1 MSWMRYA
8 VELRLLSPVHIGWR
22 KLGNL
27 QQTRTYVTGKV
38 IWAALTARLT
48 RDLGKGTQGEAYKD
62 IGAKLHENFRFSYF
76 YPAIKKG
83 ENEEKRF
90 YTQYFWETENFD
102 YLFLNSFGS
111 AAIEWNNRVSEKG
124 TLHEVEYISPRS
136 RTGEQVYLRGDIWVK
151 ECILKDLETW
161 CVSLG
166 RVCLGGERTY
176 GWGRVALDCEPVV
189 LEKTDAVLV
198 DVEKG
203 EHVAAHVDAE
213 SVGEGVIGCIEP
225 LVGWEYTAENC
236 WSLTKDVKMAYIPG
250 SVVLDRMR
258 FEVGR
263 FGVLRRVEI

>member
-8 VELRLLSPVHIGWR
+8 VGLRLLSPVHIGWR

-27 QQTRTYVTGKV
+27 QQTRTYITGKV
-38 IWAALTARLT
+38 MWAALTARLT
-48 RDLGKGTQGEAYKD
+48 RDLGRGMQGEAYKD

-83 ENEEKRF
+83 KNEKEWDM
-90 YTQYFWETENFD
+90 QYFWKKENFD
-102 YLFLNSFGS
+102 YLFLNSYAS

-136 RTGEQVYLRGDIWVK
+136 RTGKQVYVKGDIWVK
-151 ECILKDLETW
+151 DCIVDDLENW

-166 RVCLGGERTY
+166 RICLGGERTY
-176 GWGRVALDCEPVV
+176 GWGRVALDNDPLF
-189 LEKTDAVLV
+189 LEEIDTVMV

-203 EHVAAHVDAE
+203 EHVVAHVDAE
-213 SVGEGVIGCIEP
+213 SAADRLIGCIEP

-236 WSLTKDVKMAYIPG
+236 WTLTKDVKMAYVPG
-250 SVVLDRMR
+250 SVVIDAMKM
-258 FEVGR
+258 EVGR
-263 FGVLRRVEI
+263 FGVLRRTEV